1 MVIEKKPV
9 AKPAV
14 VAASTVVASTEV
26 SGDTK
31 NEINKLGLTDEIR
44 ARADELGVQ
53 TKDAGG
59 ESLPRYDVEENIRKA
74 EEALEAQA

>member
-9 AKPAV
+9 AKP
-14 VAASTVVASTEV
+14 VAKPAAVVASTEV
-26 SGDTK
+26 TGDTK